1 MRAGSGWGAGGEA
14 LWVNVFLHL
23 SFLILVS
30 RYFGFSSFGFFAFWI
45 FLVLGFSGF
54 WFFGFLVSWVFSFL
68 GF

>member
-14 LWVNVFLHL
+14 LCVNVFLHL

-30 RYFGFSSFGFFAFWI
+30 RYFGFSSFGFFAF
-45 FLVLGFSGF
+45 LDFSSFG
-54 WFFGFLVSWVFSFL
+54 FFGFLVFRVFGFL